1 MEIEF
6 DEAKDASNIRKHGVS
21 MALAGVLLAN
31 PIGEVIDDRY
41 DYGETRLNTF
51 GLIEG
56 RLFVCTSTPRGQ
68 TRRVISMRKANRRE
82 QRAWLS

>member
-6 DEAKDASNIRKHGVS
+6 DEAKDASNLRKHGVS
-21 MALAGVLLAN
+21 LALAGALLAN

-51 GLIEG
+51 GLVEG
-56 RLFVCTSTPRGQ
+56 RLFVCTSALRER
-68 TRRVISMRKANRRE
+68 TRRIISVRKANRRE